1 MEVSSLQQY
10 TGNTV
15 LSRVL
20 LSIGLFLVL
29 WNSFI
34 MPISEPIQWI
44 LFAIT
49 ILIAGIPHGALDH
62 IVAKQNSTLQ
72 KLPFSSVHFYLT
84 YVSRMALYGICW
96 YFFPSFALL
105 LFIVL
110 SAFHFGETDLP
121 LPSSVTKKS
130 AILLQT
136 NYGLLIVLVLLLT
149 HAEEVI
155 PILSIIK
162 QENTAF
168 ITTVFETT
176 NALRII
182 FITSVLLLLN
192 FVWLHRS
199 HKISIHSYLNITF
212 RTSLILAVI
221 IYLPLPLAF
230 AFYFGC
236 WHSLQSLENI
246 RQHLS
251 YTAHEM
257 IGYKRL
263 LQQCIP
269 YSLIAFLGIGILMV
283 LATFLQTESVFLFF
297 FFVGIAI
304 LTAPHLEVMSHMYE
318 HLRKKDMIRS

>member
-1 MEVSSLQQY
+1 MEISSLQQY

-49 ILIAGIPHGALDH
+49 ILLAGIPHGALDH

-84 YVSRMALYGICW
+84 YVSRMALFGICW

-121 LPSSVTKKS
+121 LPVSIHKRS

-149 HAEEVI
+149 HSHEV
-155 PILSIIK
+155 LSIITIIEK
-162 QENTAF
+162 ENTVLLSMIVNPF
-168 ITTVFETT
+168 NSTI
-176 NALRII
+176 II
-182 FITSVLLLLN
+182 FITLSLLILN
-192 FVWLHRS
+192 FVWEYRS
-199 HKISIHSYLNITF
+199 HGL
-212 RTSLILAVI
+212 
-221 IYLPLPLAF
+221 
-230 AFYFGC
+230 
-236 WHSLQSLENI
+236 SLEQYMKI
-246 RQHLS
+246 
-251 YTAHEM
+251 
-257 IGYKRL
+257 
-263 LQQCIP
+263 
-269 YSLIAFLGIGILMV
+269 
-283 LATFLQTESVFLFF
+283 VF
-297 FFVGIAI
+297 
-304 LTAPHLEVMSHMYE
+304 
-318 HLRKKDMIRS
+318 R

>member
-15 LSRVL
+15 LNSVL
-20 LSIGLFLVL
+20 LSIGLFIVL
-29 WNSFI
+29 WNNFI
-34 MPISEPIQWI
+34 MPLSEPIQWI
-44 LFAIT
+44 LFGIT
-49 ILIAGIPHGALDH
+49 ILIVGIPHGALDH

-72 KLPFSSVHFYLT
+72 KLPFSSARFYLT

-96 YFFPSFALL
+96 YFFPSFSLL

-121 LPSSVTKKS
+121 LPSSVKKKS
-130 AILLQT
+130 SILIQT

-168 ITTVFETT
+168 ITTVFETM
-176 NALRII
+176 NAFRII
-182 FITSVLLLLN
+182 IITLVLLILN

-199 HKISIHSYLNITF
+199 HKLSTHRYLNIAF
-212 RTSLILAVI
+212 RTSLILVII

-251 YTAHEM
+251 HAAHE
-257 IGYKRL
+257 IVGYKRL
-263 LQQCIP
+263 LRQCIP
-269 YSLIAFLGIGILMV
+269 YSLIAFLGIGVLMA